1 MIILILAVAM
11 GGGLLVVVLS
21 LIAQA
26 FVHAK
31 AVTRQ
36 KQATERVEESLDL
49 SRRSIEQVERLLQL
63 TEQSLRNQEEMIR
76 LLRQAAGPESWHAEG
91 KSAIQA
97 LSPPQSGP
105 RPRAA
110 ETGGAAVGG
119 G

>member
-1 MIILILAVAM
+1 
-11 GGGLLVVVLS
+11 
-21 LIAQA
+21 
-26 FVHAK
+26 
-31 AVTRQ
+31 
-36 KQATERVEESLDL
+36 
-49 SRRSIEQVERLLQL
+49 
-63 TEQSLRNQEEMIR
+63 MIR